1 MNNLHFEHWH
11 CRIRRAAGGVT
22 GVPPI
27 HFGKEDSVER
37 TLLMGACQSEV
48 SVSAITLPKH
58 KESKATNLAYSFS
71 HLSGRRFRY
80 ASALDPGGIVA
91 VLLRTLDR

>member
-1 MNNLHFEHWH
+1 MRFNS
-11 CRIRRAAGGVT
+11 IRNRGDAY
-22 GVPPI
+22 
-27 HFGKEDSVER
+27 
-37 TLLMGACQSEV
+37 
-48 SVSAITLPKH
+48 SVSAITLPKY
-58 KESKATNLAYSFS
+58 KESKAINPAYSFS